1 MISFRIASIVRLAC
15 FTVFFA
21 SIGIGSTALAD
32 EPSATVVV
40 AKSFMFSPTTL
51 TVAAGTTVKWSNR
64 DEEPHTVVSETGLF
78 RSPAL
83 DTNES
88 FSFRFDEPGTYRFV
102 CSIHPQMTGTIIV
115 Q

>member
-1 MISFRIASIVRLAC
+1 MISNRISSIVRVACLTVVASLA
-15 FTVFFA
+15 VGRA
-21 SIGIGSTALAD
+21 AIAD
-32 EPSATVVV
+32 EPPATVVV
-40 AKSFMFSPTTL
+40 AKEFMFSPLTM
-51 TVAAGTTVKWSNR
+51 TVAAGTTVTWSNR
-64 DEEPHTVVSETGLF
+64 DEEPHTVVGETGLF

-88 FSFRFDEPGTYRFV
+88 FSFRFDQPGTYRFV